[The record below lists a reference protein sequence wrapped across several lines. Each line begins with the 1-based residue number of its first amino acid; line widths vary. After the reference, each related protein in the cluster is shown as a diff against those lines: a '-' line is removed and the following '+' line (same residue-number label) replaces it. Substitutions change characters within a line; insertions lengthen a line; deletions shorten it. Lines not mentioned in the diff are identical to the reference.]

1 MGLWQ
6 PPPEVRP
13 EPEVEPEPY
22 VRIEG
27 ATKKLG
33 EFTADADVSLEIYR
47 GEVLCLLG
55 GSGCGKT
62 TLLRILAGFEAATA
76 GRVLIDSADMTAILP
91 YRRPST

>member
-1 MGLWQ
+1 MAAAPRGTA
-6 PPPEVRP
+6 RA
-13 EPEVEPEPY
+13 EVEPEPH

-27 ATKKLG
+27 ATKKTG
-33 EFTADADVSLEIYR
+33 EFTAVADVSLEIYR

-76 GRVLIDSADMTAILP
+76 GRVLIDSVDMTAILP